1 MLKPHDKASKTKTL
15 KKKLKLKLKRTT
27 QVNASAA
34 NSDDVKQAK
43 DASTEPTQIDLIPWT
58 FKRPD
63 KVTIKRD
70 KWNTF
75 VKRIQATVVVE
86 LEAENLALNEQLRDV
101 LNQRDEYAAKYK
113 EMAEYVSK
121 FTRSFDATYGV

>member
-1 MLKPHDKASKTKTL
+1 MLKPHDKASKTKML
-15 KKKLKLKLKRTT
+15 KKKLKLKRNT

-63 KVTIKRD
+63 KVTIKRE

-75 VKRIQATVVVE
+75 VKRIQATAVAE

-113 EMAEYVSK
+113 GMSDHVSK